1 VRFAEVIEPSPKIP
15 ALKFI
20 REVALRARARLPDPR
35 GASRRASESRDL
47 HGGTRLSGG
56 KRLPGQILLLALGLG
71 LSSPVATQELRTTTE
86 YVAAS
91 SAASPLDGRTFESGS
106 EDGSLKLWN
115 VTDTISAAGAS
126 ASLPSAAPPAPG
138 RLVALVIA
146 NGAYPDAP
154 LQNPLI
160 DSGLIADSLKRIGFT
175 VTVKTNVNLEG
186 FEQAISDFAEAS
198 KGAEVALFYFA
209 GHGFSVAADG
219 VQQNMLMTTSSNF
232 QAKTEIGLRQGG
244 EPLDHVED
252 TIIGHARATL
262 IFIDACRNVPILAH
276 RGIASRGFAPI
287 DPSSAEGA
295 YVVLSTRQGKTAEDG
310 EAGQGSP
317 FARAVAATLPTA
329 GLRIED
335 AAARIRKKVR
345 EETSDAQDPDVVRSD
360 LPEGGVVLLA
370 GGGSPSP
377 PAVSLE
383 ASPPASPPSPAVAS
397 LDANPPVGAPS
408 AVPQA
413 PAPVPAAGPPA
424 AAIPVGPPPKI
435 AANDP
440 GGEVFKECDECPDM
454 VVVPA
459 GKAMLGS
466 PVGESGRQT
475 FEAAPHMV
483 EIAKPFAVGRYAV
496 TFAEW
501 DACFAEGA
509 CGHRR
514 LGDLDF
520 GRGKHPAIF
529 ASWSEAQLYVQWL
542 KRKTGQPYRLLSE
555 AEWEYAARGCR
566 SLKCGYAPFWFGA
579 IKPELAVYDSRR
591 SYDGSPKADPRL
603 KTAPVDSGPPN
614 PFGLYNMLGNVRQ
627 WTEDCWNP
635 APSAVASNGAPVLSG
650 DCSARATRGGSWAD
664 DPAKLRAAAR
674 DYESV
679 DEGSERIGFRIA
691 RDLGP

>member
-1 VRFAEVIEPSPKIP
+1 M
-15 ALKFI
+15 
-20 REVALRARARLPDPR
+20 
-35 GASRRASESRDL
+35 
-47 HGGTRLSGG
+47 SGG
-56 KRLPGQILLLALGLG
+56 AHPAGQLALIALALGLSG
-71 LSSPVATQELRTTTE
+71 PAVAQELPTE
-86 YVAAS
+86 FFTMNQ
-91 SAASPLDGRTFESGS
+91 AASPADDRAFASGNGDAS
-106 EDGSLKLWN
+106 DKLWN
-115 VTDTISAAGAS
+115 VADAVSAAGAS
-126 ASLPSAAPPAPG
+126 SALPSAAPPAPG

-154 LQNPLI
+154 LANPSVDAGI
-160 DSGLIADSLKRIGFT
+160 VADSLKRIGFS
-175 VTVKTNVNLEG
+175 VTVKTNVDLDG
-186 FEQAISDFAEAS
+186 FEQAMSAFAEAS

-219 VQQNMLMTTSSNF
+219 VQQNLLMTTSSNF

-244 EPLDHVED
+244 EPLDHVEE

-262 IFIDACRNVPILAH
+262 IFIDACRNVPALAH
-276 RGIASRGFAPI
+276 RGIGSRGFAPI
-287 DPSSAEGA
+287 DPSSFDGA

-310 EAGQGSP
+310 EAGHGSP

-335 AAARIRKKVR
+335 ASARIREKVR
-345 EETSDAQDPDVVRSD
+345 TETSGEQVPDVVRSD
-360 LPEGGVVLLA
+360 LPEGGVVLTRA
-370 GGGSPSP
+370 SGSPSP
-377 PAVSLE
+377 PVASLE
-383 ASPPASPPSPAVAS
+383 ATS
-397 LDANPPVGAPS
+397 PVGAPS
-408 AVPQA
+408 ALPPA
-413 PAPVPAAGPPA
+413 PAPAPAPAAESPA
-424 AAIPVGPPPKI
+424 GAILVGPPPKF

-440 GGEVFKECDECPDM
+440 GGEVFKECDQCPDM

-466 PVGESGRQT
+466 PPGESGRQT
-475 FEAAPHMV
+475 FEAAPHVV
-483 EIAKPFAVGRYAV
+483 EIDTPFAVGRYAV
-496 TFAEW
+496 TFAQW
-501 DACFAEGA
+501 DACYAEGA

-520 GRGKHPAIF
+520 GRGKRPAIF
-529 ASWSEAQLYVQWL
+529 VTWAEAQLYVQWL

-566 SLKCGYAPFWFGA
+566 NLKCAYAPFWFGV
-579 IKPELAVYDSRR
+579 IKPELAIYDSRR
-591 SYDGSPKADPRL
+591 SYDGSPKAEPQL
-603 KTAPVDSGPPN
+603 KTEPVDSGPAN

-627 WTEDCWNP
+627 WTQDCWNP

-691 RDLGP
+691 RDLEP

>member
-1 VRFAEVIEPSPKIP
+1 MANPAPSS
-15 ALKFI
+15 AD
-20 REVALRARARLPDPR
+20 DP
-35 GASRRASESRDL
+35 
-47 HGGTRLSGG
+47 TF
-56 KRLPGQILLLALGLG
+56 
-71 LSSPVATQELRTTTE
+71 
-86 YVAAS
+86 AS
-91 SAASPLDGRTFESGS
+91 SSEGGS
-106 EDGSLKLWN
+106 VKLWN
-115 VTDTISAAGAS
+115 VADAISAAGGS
-126 ASLPSAAPPAPG
+126 SFLPSAAPPIPG

-146 NGAYPDAP
+146 NGAYPHAP
-154 LQNPLI
+154 LQNPVV
-160 DSGLIADSLKRIGFT
+160 DAGLVGESLKRIGFA
-175 VTVKTNVNLEG
+175 VTVKTNVDLDG
-186 FEQAISDFAEAS
+186 FEQALSDFAAAS
-198 KGAEVALFYFA
+198 KGADVALFYFA

-219 VQQNMLMTTSSNF
+219 IQQNLLMTTSSNF
-232 QAKTEIGLRQGG
+232 QAKSEIALRQGG
-244 EPLDHVED
+244 EPLDHVEE
-252 TIIGHARATL
+252 TVIGRARATL
-262 IFIDACRNVPILAH
+262 IFIDACRNVPVLAH
-276 RGIASRGFAPI
+276 RGIGSRGFAPI

-360 LPEGGVVLLA
+360 LPEGGVVLM
-370 GGGSPSP
+370 GGGSPP
-377 PAVSLE
+377 
-383 ASPPASPPSPAVAS
+383 PAVAS
-397 LDANPPVGAPS
+397 LEAPPPADSPS
-408 AVPQA
+408 AVPQT
-413 PAPVPAAGPPA
+413 PAPVPAAEPPA
-424 AAIPVGPPPKI
+424 APVSVGPPPKI
-435 AANDP
+435 AANDA

-459 GKAMLGS
+459 GKSMLGS
-466 PVGESGRQT
+466 PPGESGRQT
-475 FEAAPHMV
+475 FESAPHLV

-496 TFAEW
+496 TFAQW
-501 DACFAEGA
+501 DACYAEGA

-520 GRGKHPAIF
+520 GRGKRPAIF
-529 ASWSEAQLYVQWL
+529 ATWAEAQLYVQWL
-542 KRKTGQPYRLLSE
+542 KRQTGQPYRLLSE

-566 SLKCGYAPFWFGA
+566 NLKCAYAPFWFGA

-603 KTAPVDSGPPN
+603 KTEPVDSGPAN

-627 WTEDCWNP
+627 WTQDCWNP

-664 DPAKLRAAAR
+664 EPSKLRAASR

-679 DEGSERIGFRIA
+679 DEGSERIGFRVA

>member
-1 VRFAEVIEPSPKIP
+1 VIEPSPKIP
-15 ALKFI
+15 PANFGRNVARQAL
-20 REVALRARARLPDPR
+20 ARRPV
-35 GASRRASESRDL
+35 
-47 HGGTRLSGG
+47 
-56 KRLPGQILLLALGLG
+56 GQLLLLMALALGL
-71 LSSPVATQELRTTTE
+71 SAPTAAQELWTSAE
-86 YVAAS
+86 DVAVS
-91 SAASPLDGRTFESGS
+91 SAAFSLSRVFVSESEHGPV
-106 EDGSLKLWN
+106 KLWN
-115 VTDTISAAGAS
+115 VADAFNAAGAN
-126 ASLPSAAPPAPG
+126 ASLPSAAAPGSG

-154 LQNPLI
+154 LQNPVI
-160 DSGLIADSLKRIGFT
+160 DAGLVADSLKRIGFA
-175 VTVKTNVNLEG
+175 VTVQKNVDLEG
-186 FEQAISDFAEAS
+186 FEKAMSDFAEAS

-232 QAKTEIGLRQGG
+232 QAKSDIGLRQGG
-244 EPLDHVED
+244 EPLDHVEEM
-252 TIIGHARATL
+252 IIGNARATL

-345 EETSDAQDPDVVRSD
+345 EETSEAQDPDVVRSD
-360 LPEGGVVLLA
+360 LPEGGVVLM

-377 PAVSLE
+377 SVTSLE
-383 ASPPASPPSPAVAS
+383 ASPPAGSQSPTVAS
-397 LDANPPVGAPS
+397 LEANPPAGSPS
-408 AVPQA
+408 P
-413 PAPVPAAGPPA
+413 PVPAARPPTA
-424 AAIPVGPPPKI
+424 AVAVGPPPQV

-440 GGEVFKECDECPDM
+440 GGEIFKECDECPDM

-459 GKAMLGS
+459 GKSMLGS
-466 PVGESGRQT
+466 PSGESGRQT
-475 FEAAPHMV
+475 FEAAPHLV

-496 TFAEW
+496 TFAQW
-501 DACFAEGA
+501 DACYAEGA

-520 GRGKHPAIF
+520 GRGKRPAIF
-529 ASWSEAQLYVQWL
+529 ATWADAQLYVEWL
-542 KRKTGQPYRLLSE
+542 KRKTGKPYRLLSE
-555 AEWEYAARGCR
+555 AEWEYSARGCK
-566 SLKCGYAPFWFGA
+566 SLKCAYAPFWFGA
-579 IKPELAVYDSRR
+579 IKPELAVYDTRR
-591 SYDGSPKADPRL
+591 SYDGSPKANPGL
-603 KTAPVDSGPPN
+603 KTLPVDSGPPN

-627 WTEDCWNP
+627 WTQDCWNP

-650 DCSARATRGGSWAD
+650 DCTARTTRGGSWAD

-679 DEGSERIGFRIA
+679 DEGSERIGFRVA
-691 RDLGP
+691 RELEP

>member
-1 VRFAEVIEPSPKIP
+1 VIEPSPQIP
-15 ALKFI
+15 PTNFGRIIA
-20 REVALRARARLPDPR
+20 
-35 GASRRASESRDL
+35 RRALARRPA
-47 HGGTRLSGG
+47 GRLG
-56 KRLPGQILLLALGLG
+56 LLVALALGLFG
-71 LSSPVATQELRTTTE
+71 PAAAQELRTPTE
-86 YVAAS
+86 HVAAN
-91 SAASPLDGRTFESGS
+91 SAASLADGRMFASGS
-106 EDGSLKLWN
+106 EDGSVKLWN
-115 VTDTISAAGAS
+115 VADAVSAAGAS
-126 ASLPSAAPPAPG
+126 ASLPAAPPASG

-146 NGAYPDAP
+146 NGAYPAAP
-154 LQNPLI
+154 LQNPVI
-160 DSGLIADSLKRIGFT
+160 DAGLVADSLKRIGFA
-175 VTVKTNVNLEG
+175 VTLQTNVDLEG
-186 FEQAISDFAEAS
+186 FEKAMTDFAEAS

-232 QAKTEIGLRQGG
+232 QAKSEIGLRQGG
-244 EPLDHVED
+244 EPLDHVEEM
-252 TIIGHARATL
+252 IIGRARATL

-310 EAGQGSP
+310 EAGHGSP

-345 EETSDAQDPDVVRSD
+345 EETSDVQDPDVVRSD
-360 LPEGGVVLLA
+360 LPEGGVVLMG

-377 PAVSLE
+377 AAASLE
-383 ASPPASPPSPAVAS
+383 ATPLASPPPAVAS
-397 LDANPPVGAPS
+397 LDANPPVSSPAGP
-408 AVPQA
+408 PQET
-413 PAPVPAAGPPA
+413 APVPAAGPPA
-424 AAIPVGPPPKI
+424 AAVAVGPPPQV

-466 PVGESGRQT
+466 PSGESGRQT
-475 FEAAPHMV
+475 FEASPHMV
-483 EIAKPFAVGRYAV
+483 EIPKPFAVGRYTV
-496 TFAEW
+496 TFAQW

-520 GRGKHPAIF
+520 GRGKRPAIF
-529 ASWSEAQLYVQWL
+529 ATWADAQLYVQWL

-555 AEWEYAARGCR
+555 AEWEYSARGCKT
-566 SLKCGYAPFWFGA
+566 LKCAYAPFWFGA
-579 IKPELAVYDSRR
+579 IKPELAVYDTRR
-591 SYDGSPKADPRL
+591 SYDGSPKANPGL
-603 KTAPVDSGPPN
+603 KTEPVDSGPPN

-627 WTEDCWNP
+627 WTQDCWNP
-635 APSAVASNGAPVLSG
+635 APAAVASNGAPVLSG
-650 DCSARATRGGSWAD
+650 DCAARTTRGGSWAD

-679 DEGSERIGFRIA
+679 DEGSERIGFRVA

>member
-1 VRFAEVIEPSPKIP
+1 VLIA
-15 ALKFI
+15 
-20 REVALRARARLPDPR
+20 
-35 GASRRASESRDL
+35 
-47 HGGTRLSGG
+47 
-56 KRLPGQILLLALGLG
+56 LALGLSG
-71 LSSPVATQELRTTTE
+71 PAAAHELQTPTE
-86 YVAAS
+86 YVTANPAPSSADGPAFAS
-91 SAASPLDGRTFESGS
+91 STRGGS
-106 EDGSLKLWN
+106 VKLWN
-115 VTDTISAAGAS
+115 VADAISAAGAS
-126 ASLPSAAPPAPG
+126 STPPLTVAPTPA
-138 RLVALVIA
+138 RMVALVIA

-154 LQNPLI
+154 LQNPVV
-160 DSGLIADSLKRIGFT
+160 DAGLVGESLKRIGFA
-175 VTVKTNVNLEG
+175 VTVKTNVDLDG
-186 FEQAISDFAEAS
+186 FEQALSDFAAAS
-198 KGAEVALFYFA
+198 KGADVALFYFA

-219 VQQNMLMTTSSNF
+219 IQQNLLMTTSSNF
-232 QAKTEIGLRQGG
+232 QAKSEIALRQGG
-244 EPLDHVED
+244 EPLDHVEE
-252 TIIGHARATL
+252 TVIGRARATL
-262 IFIDACRNVPILAH
+262 IFIDACRNVPVLAH
-276 RGIASRGFAPI
+276 RGIGSRGFAPI

-360 LPEGGVVLLA
+360 LPEGGVVLM
-370 GGGSPSP
+370 GGGSPP
-377 PAVSLE
+377 
-383 ASPPASPPSPAVAS
+383 PAVAS
-397 LDANPPVGAPS
+397 LEAPPPADSPS
-408 AVPQA
+408 AVPQT
-413 PAPVPAAGPPA
+413 PAPVPAAEPPA
-424 AAIPVGPPPKI
+424 AAVSVGPPPKI
-435 AANDP
+435 AANDA
-440 GGEVFKECDECPDM
+440 GGEVFKECDECPEM

-459 GKAMLGS
+459 GKAVLGS
-466 PVGESGRQT
+466 PPGESGRQT
-475 FEAAPHMV
+475 FEAAPHVV
-483 EIAKPFAVGRYAV
+483 EIAKPVAVGRYAV
-496 TFAEW
+496 TFAQW
-501 DACFAEGA
+501 DACYAEGG

-520 GRGKHPAIF
+520 GRGKRPAIF
-529 ASWSEAQLYVQWL
+529 ATWAEAQLYVQWL

-566 SLKCGYAPFWFGA
+566 NLKCAYAPFWFGA

-603 KTAPVDSGPPN
+603 KTEPVDSGPAN

-627 WTEDCWNP
+627 WTQDCWNP

-664 DPAKLRAAAR
+664 EPSKLRAASR

-679 DEGSERIGFRIA
+679 DEGSERIGFRVA

>member
-1 VRFAEVIEPSPKIP
+1 
-15 ALKFI
+15 
-20 REVALRARARLPDPR
+20 
-35 GASRRASESRDL
+35 
-47 HGGTRLSGG
+47 LSGG
-56 KRLPGQILLLALGLG
+56 RHPAGRLALIALALGLSG
-71 LSSPVATQELRTTTE
+71 LAAAHELRTPTE
-86 YVAAS
+86 SVMANPAPSSADGPTFAS
-91 SAASPLDGRTFESGS
+91 SSEGGS
-106 EDGSLKLWN
+106 VKLWN
-115 VTDTISAAGAS
+115 VADAISAAGAS
-126 ASLPSAAPPAPG
+126 SFLPSAAPPAPG

-154 LQNPLI
+154 LQNPVV
-160 DSGLIADSLKRIGFT
+160 D
-175 VTVKTNVNLEG
+175 G
-186 FEQAISDFAEAS
+186 FEQALSDFAAAS
-198 KGAEVALFYFA
+198 KGADVALFYFA

-219 VQQNMLMTTSSNF
+219 IQQNLLMTTSSNF
-232 QAKTEIGLRQGG
+232 QAKSEIALRQGG
-244 EPLDHVED
+244 EPLDHVEE
-252 TIIGHARATL
+252 TVIGRARATL
-262 IFIDACRNVPILAH
+262 IFIDACRNVPVLAH
-276 RGIASRGFAPI
+276 RGIGSRGFAPI

-360 LPEGGVVLLA
+360 LPEGGVVLM
-370 GGGSPSP
+370 GGGSPP
-377 PAVSLE
+377 
-383 ASPPASPPSPAVAS
+383 PAVAS
-397 LDANPPVGAPS
+397 LEAPPPADSPS
-408 AVPQA
+408 AVPQT
-413 PAPVPAAGPPA
+413 PAPVPAAEPPA
-424 AAIPVGPPPKI
+424 AAVSVGPPPKI
-435 AANDP
+435 AANDA
-440 GGEVFKECDECPDM
+440 GGEVFKECDECPEM

-459 GKAMLGS
+459 GKSMLGS
-466 PVGESGRQT
+466 PPGESGRQT
-475 FEAAPHMV
+475 FESAPHLV

-496 TFAEW
+496 TFAQW
-501 DACFAEGA
+501 DACYAEGA

-520 GRGKHPAIF
+520 GRGKRPAIF
-529 ASWSEAQLYVQWL
+529 ATWAEAQLYVQWL
-542 KRKTGQPYRLLSE
+542 KRQTGQPYRLLSE

-566 SLKCGYAPFWFGA
+566 NLKCAYAPFWFGA

-603 KTAPVDSGPPN
+603 KTEPVDSGPAN

-627 WTEDCWNP
+627 WTQDCWNP

-664 DPAKLRAAAR
+664 EPSKLRAASR

-679 DEGSERIGFRIA
+679 DEGSERIGFRVA

>member
-1 VRFAEVIEPSPKIP
+1 MLIA
-15 ALKFI
+15 
-20 REVALRARARLPDPR
+20 
-35 GASRRASESRDL
+35 
-47 HGGTRLSGG
+47 
-56 KRLPGQILLLALGLG
+56 LALGLSG
-71 LSSPVATQELRTTTE
+71 PAAAHELQTPTE
-86 YVAAS
+86 YVTANPAPSSADGPTFAS
-91 SAASPLDGRTFESGS
+91 SSGG
-106 EDGSLKLWN
+106 GSGKLWN
-115 VTDTISAAGAS
+115 VADAISAAGAS
-126 ASLPSAAPPAPG
+126 STLPLTVAPAPG

-154 LQNPLI
+154 LQNPVV
-160 DSGLIADSLKRIGFT
+160 DAGLVGESLKRIGFA
-175 VTVKTNVNLEG
+175 VTVKTNVDLDG
-186 FEQAISDFAEAS
+186 FEQALSDFAAAS
-198 KGAEVALFYFA
+198 KGADVALFYFA

-219 VQQNMLMTTSSNF
+219 IQQNLLMTTSSNF
-232 QAKTEIGLRQGG
+232 QAKSEIALRQGG
-244 EPLDHVED
+244 EPLDHVEE
-252 TIIGHARATL
+252 TVIGRARATL
-262 IFIDACRNVPILAH
+262 IFIDACRNVPVLAH
-276 RGIASRGFAPI
+276 RGIGSRGFAPI

-360 LPEGGVVLLA
+360 LPEGGVVLM

-377 PAVSLE
+377 GVASLE
-383 ASPPASPPSPAVAS
+383 APPPMDS
-397 LDANPPVGAPS
+397 PS
-408 AVPQA
+408 AVPQT
-413 PAPVPAAGPPA
+413 PTPVPAAQPPA
-424 AAIPVGPPPKI
+424 VAVSVGPPPKI
-435 AANDP
+435 AANDA

-459 GKAMLGS
+459 GKSMLGS
-466 PVGESGRQT
+466 PPGESGRQT
-475 FEAAPHMV
+475 FEAAPHLV

-496 TFAEW
+496 TFAQW
-501 DACFAEGA
+501 DACYAEGA

-520 GRGKHPAIF
+520 GRGKRPAIF
-529 ASWSEAQLYVQWL
+529 ATWAEAQLYVQWL
-542 KRKTGQPYRLLSE
+542 ERQTGQPYRLLSE

-566 SLKCGYAPFWFGA
+566 NLKCAYAPFWFGA

-591 SYDGSPKADPRL
+591 SYEGSPKADPRL
-603 KTAPVDSGPPN
+603 KTEPVDSGPAN

-627 WTEDCWNP
+627 WTQDCWNP

-664 DPAKLRAAAR
+664 EPSKLRAASR

-679 DEGSERIGFRIA
+679 DEGSERIGFRVA

>member
-1 VRFAEVIEPSPKIP
+1 MANPAPSS
-15 ALKFI
+15 AD
-20 REVALRARARLPDPR
+20 DP
-35 GASRRASESRDL
+35 
-47 HGGTRLSGG
+47 TF
-56 KRLPGQILLLALGLG
+56 
-71 LSSPVATQELRTTTE
+71 
-86 YVAAS
+86 AS
-91 SAASPLDGRTFESGS
+91 SSEGGS
-106 EDGSLKLWN
+106 VKLWN
-115 VTDTISAAGAS
+115 VADAISAAGAS
-126 ASLPSAAPPAPG
+126 SFLPSAAPPIPG

-154 LQNPLI
+154 LQNPVV
-160 DSGLIADSLKRIGFT
+160 DAGLVGESLKRIGFA
-175 VTVKTNVNLEG
+175 VTVKTNVDLDG
-186 FEQAISDFAEAS
+186 FEQALSDFAAAS
-198 KGAEVALFYFA
+198 KGADVALFYFA

-219 VQQNMLMTTSSNF
+219 IQQNLLMTTSSNF
-232 QAKTEIGLRQGG
+232 QAKSEIALRQGG
-244 EPLDHVED
+244 EPLDHVEE
-252 TIIGHARATL
+252 TVIGRARATL
-262 IFIDACRNVPILAH
+262 IFIDACRNVPVLAH
-276 RGIASRGFAPI
+276 RGIGSRGFAPI

-360 LPEGGVVLLA
+360 LPEGGVVLM
-370 GGGSPSP
+370 GGGSPP
-377 PAVSLE
+377 
-383 ASPPASPPSPAVAS
+383 PAVAS
-397 LDANPPVGAPS
+397 LEAPPPADSPS
-408 AVPQA
+408 AVPQT
-413 PAPVPAAGPPA
+413 PAPVPAAEPPA
-424 AAIPVGPPPKI
+424 APVSVGPPPKI
-435 AANDP
+435 AANDA
-440 GGEVFKECDECPDM
+440 GGEVFKECDECPEM

-459 GKAMLGS
+459 GKAVLGS
-466 PVGESGRQT
+466 PPGESGRQT
-475 FEAAPHMV
+475 FESAPHLV

-496 TFAEW
+496 TFAQW
-501 DACFAEGA
+501 DACYAEGA

-520 GRGKHPAIF
+520 GRGKRPAIF
-529 ASWSEAQLYVQWL
+529 ATWAEAQLYVQWL
-542 KRKTGQPYRLLSE
+542 KRQTGQPYRLLSE

-566 SLKCGYAPFWFGA
+566 NLKCAYAPFWFGA

-603 KTAPVDSGPPN
+603 KTEPVDSGPAN

-627 WTEDCWNP
+627 WTQDCWNP

-664 DPAKLRAAAR
+664 EPSKLRAASR

-679 DEGSERIGFRIA
+679 DEGSERIGFRVA

>member
-1 VRFAEVIEPSPKIP
+1 MANPAPSS
-15 ALKFI
+15 AD
-20 REVALRARARLPDPR
+20 DP
-35 GASRRASESRDL
+35 
-47 HGGTRLSGG
+47 TF
-56 KRLPGQILLLALGLG
+56 
-71 LSSPVATQELRTTTE
+71 
-86 YVAAS
+86 AS
-91 SAASPLDGRTFESGS
+91 SSEGGS
-106 EDGSLKLWN
+106 VKLWN
-115 VTDTISAAGAS
+115 VADPISAAGAS
-126 ASLPSAAPPAPG
+126 SFLPSAAPPIPG

-154 LQNPLI
+154 LQNPVV
-160 DSGLIADSLKRIGFT
+160 DAGLVGESLKRIGFA
-175 VTVKTNVNLEG
+175 VTVKTNVDLDG
-186 FEQAISDFAEAS
+186 FEQALSDFAAAS
-198 KGAEVALFYFA
+198 KGADVALFYFA

-219 VQQNMLMTTSSNF
+219 IQQNLLMTTSSNF
-232 QAKTEIGLRQGG
+232 QAKSEIALRQGG
-244 EPLDHVED
+244 EPLDHVEE
-252 TIIGHARATL
+252 TVIGRARATL
-262 IFIDACRNVPILAH
+262 IFIDACRNVPVLAH
-276 RGIASRGFAPI
+276 RGIGSRGFAPI

-360 LPEGGVVLLA
+360 LPEGGVVLM
-370 GGGSPSP
+370 GGGSPP
-377 PAVSLE
+377 
-383 ASPPASPPSPAVAS
+383 PAVAS
-397 LDANPPVGAPS
+397 LEAPPPADSPS
-408 AVPQA
+408 AVPQT
-413 PAPVPAAGPPA
+413 PAPVPAAEPPA
-424 AAIPVGPPPKI
+424 APVSVGPPPKI
-435 AANDP
+435 AANDA
-440 GGEVFKECDECPDM
+440 GGEVFKECDECPEM

-459 GKAMLGS
+459 GKSMLGS
-466 PVGESGRQT
+466 PPGESGRQT
-475 FEAAPHMV
+475 FESAPHLV

-496 TFAEW
+496 TFAQW
-501 DACFAEGA
+501 DACYAEGA

-520 GRGKHPAIF
+520 GRGKRPAIF
-529 ASWSEAQLYVQWL
+529 VTWAEAQLYVQWL
-542 KRKTGQPYRLLSE
+542 KRQTGQPYRLLSE

-566 SLKCGYAPFWFGA
+566 NLKCAYAPFWFGA

-603 KTAPVDSGPPN
+603 KTEPVDSGPAN

-627 WTEDCWNP
+627 WTQDCWNP

-664 DPAKLRAAAR
+664 EPSKLRAASR

-679 DEGSERIGFRIA
+679 DEGSERIGFRVA

>member
-1 VRFAEVIEPSPKIP
+1 VIEPSPQIP
-15 ALKFI
+15 APNFGQNI
-20 REVALRARARLPDPR
+20 ARPGLARRPAARLVLLMALAIGLFDP
-35 GASRRASESRDL
+35 AA
-47 HGGTRLSGG
+47 
-56 KRLPGQILLLALGLG
+56 A
-71 LSSPVATQELRTTTE
+71 QELLTPAE
-86 YVAAS
+86 HVAAN
-91 SAASPLDGRTFESGS
+91 SAASWADGRTFASGNG
-106 EDGSLKLWN
+106 DGSVKPWN
-115 VTDTISAAGAS
+115 VADAVSAAGAS
-126 ASLPSAAPPAPG
+126 ASLPSAAAPASG

-146 NGAYPDAP
+146 NGAYRDAP
-154 LQNPLI
+154 LQNPVI
-160 DSGLIADSLKRIGFT
+160 DAGLVADSLKGIGFA
-175 VTVKTNVNLEG
+175 VTVKTNVDLEG
-186 FEQAISDFAEAS
+186 FEKAMSDFAEAS

-232 QAKTEIGLRQGG
+232 QAKSDIGLRQGG
-244 EPLDHVED
+244 EPLDHVEEM
-252 TIIGHARATL
+252 IIGNARATL

-345 EETSDAQDPDVVRSD
+345 EETSEAQDPDVVRSD
-360 LPEGGVVLLA
+360 LPEGGVVLM

-377 PAVSLE
+377 SVTSLE
-383 ASPPASPPSPAVAS
+383 ASPPAGSQSPTVAS
-397 LDANPPVGAPS
+397 LEANPPAGSPS
-408 AVPQA
+408 P
-413 PAPVPAAGPPA
+413 PVPAAGPPTA
-424 AAIPVGPPPKI
+424 AVAVGPPPQV

-440 GGEVFKECDECPDM
+440 GGEIFKECEECPDM

-466 PVGESGRQT
+466 PSGESGRQT
-475 FEAAPHMV
+475 FEAAPHLV

-496 TFAEW
+496 TFDQW
-501 DACFAEGA
+501 DACYAEGA

-520 GRGKHPAIF
+520 GRGKRPAIF
-529 ASWSEAQLYVQWL
+529 ASWADAQLYVEWL
-542 KRKTGQPYRLLSE
+542 KRKTGKPYRLLSE
-555 AEWEYAARGCR
+555 AEWEYSARGCK
-566 SLKCGYAPFWFGA
+566 SLKCAYAPFWFGA
-579 IKPELAVYDSRR
+579 IKPELAVYDTRR
-591 SYDGSPKADPRL
+591 SYDGSPKANPGL
-603 KTAPVDSGPPN
+603 KTLPVDSGPPN

-627 WTEDCWNP
+627 WTQDCWNP

-650 DCSARATRGGSWAD
+650 DCTARTTRGGSWAD

-679 DEGSERIGFRIA
+679 DEGSERIGFRVA
-691 RDLGP
+691 RELEP

>member
-1 VRFAEVIEPSPKIP
+1 MTETSAKIW

-20 REVALRARARLPDPR
+20 REVARWARIRRPDLR
-35 GASRRASESRDL
+35 GAERRGRGSRGLPGAA
-47 HGGTRLSGG
+47 HLSGE
-56 KRLPGQILLLALGLG
+56 RRPAVRLALIALAMG
-71 LSSPVATQELRTTTE
+71 LSGPAAAQDLRTPRE
-86 YVAAS
+86 YALAP
-91 SAASPLDGRTFESGS
+91 SADGRTFASWS
-106 EDGSLKLWN
+106 EDDSVKLWN
-115 VTDTISAAGAS
+115 VADAVSAAGAS
-126 ASLPSAAPPAPG
+126 ASLPSAAPTAPG

-154 LQNPLI
+154 LQNPVI
-160 DSGLIADSLKRIGFT
+160 DAGLIADTLKRIGFA
-175 VTVKTNVNLEG
+175 VTVKTNVDLEG
-186 FEQAISDFAEAS
+186 FEKAMSDFAEAG

-232 QAKTEIGLRQGG
+232 QAKSEIGLRQGG
-244 EPLDHVED
+244 EPLDHVEE
-252 TIIGHARATL
+252 TIIGRARATL

-295 YVVLSTRQGKTAEDG
+295 YVVLSTRQGKTAQDG

-360 LPEGGVVLLA
+360 LPEGGVVLMG

-377 PAVSLE
+377 AVASLE
-383 ASPPASPPSPAVAS
+383 ASPPAGSQSPAVAS
-397 LDANPPVGAPS
+397 LEANPPASSPS
-408 AVPQA
+408 P
-413 PAPVPAAGPPA
+413 PAPTAGPPA
-424 AAIPVGPPPKI
+424 AVDVGPPPKI

-440 GGEVFKECDECPDM
+440 GGEVFKECDECPEM
-454 VVVPA
+454 VVAPA

-466 PVGESGRQT
+466 PPGESGRQT

-496 TFAEW
+496 TFAQW
-501 DACFAEGA
+501 DACYAEGG

-520 GRGKHPAIF
+520 GRGKRPAIF
-529 ASWSEAQLYVQWL
+529 VTWSEAQLYVQWL
-542 KRKTGQPYRLLSE
+542 KRKTGQAYRLLSE
-555 AEWEYAARGCR
+555 AEWEYAARGCK
-566 SLKCGYAPFWFGA
+566 SLKCANAPFWFGA
-579 IKPELAVYDSRR
+579 IKPEVAVYDSRR

-603 KTAPVDSGPPN
+603 KTEPADSGPPN

-627 WTEDCWNP
+627 WTQDCWNP
-635 APSAVASNGAPVLSG
+635 APAALASNGAPVLSG

-674 DYESV
+674 DYESI

-691 RDLGP
+691 RDLEP

>member
-1 VRFAEVIEPSPKIP
+1 MANPAPSSADGPT
-15 ALKFI
+15 F
-20 REVALRARARLPDPR
+20 
-35 GASRRASESRDL
+35 
-47 HGGTRLSGG
+47 
-56 KRLPGQILLLALGLG
+56 
-71 LSSPVATQELRTTTE
+71 
-86 YVAAS
+86 AS
-91 SAASPLDGRTFESGS
+91 SSEGGS
-106 EDGSLKLWN
+106 VKLWN
-115 VTDTISAAGAS
+115 VADAISAAGAS
-126 ASLPSAAPPAPG
+126 SFLPSAAPPAPG

-154 LQNPLI
+154 LQNPVV
-160 DSGLIADSLKRIGFT
+160 DAGLVGESLKRIGFA
-175 VTVKTNVNLEG
+175 VTVKTNVDLDG
-186 FEQAISDFAEAS
+186 FEQALSDFAAAS
-198 KGAEVALFYFA
+198 KGADVALFYFA

-219 VQQNMLMTTSSNF
+219 IQQNLLMTTSSNF
-232 QAKTEIGLRQGG
+232 QAKSEIALRQGG
-244 EPLDHVED
+244 EPLDHVEE
-252 TIIGHARATL
+252 TVIGRARATL
-262 IFIDACRNVPILAH
+262 IFIDACRNVPVLAH
-276 RGIASRGFAPI
+276 RGIGSRGFAPI

-360 LPEGGVVLLA
+360 LPEGGVVLM
-370 GGGSPSP
+370 GGGSPP
-377 PAVSLE
+377 
-383 ASPPASPPSPAVAS
+383 PAVAS
-397 LDANPPVGAPS
+397 LEAPPPADSPS
-408 AVPQA
+408 AVPQT
-413 PAPVPAAGPPA
+413 PAPVPAAEPPA
-424 AAIPVGPPPKI
+424 AAVSVGPPPKI
-435 AANDP
+435 AANDA
-440 GGEVFKECDECPDM
+440 GGEVFNECDECPDM

-459 GKAMLGS
+459 GKSMLGS
-466 PVGESGRQT
+466 PPGESGRQT
-475 FEAAPHMV
+475 FESAPHLV

-496 TFAEW
+496 TFAQW
-501 DACFAEGA
+501 DACYAEGA

-520 GRGKHPAIF
+520 GRGKRPAIF
-529 ASWSEAQLYVQWL
+529 ATWAEAQLYVQWL
-542 KRKTGQPYRLLSE
+542 KRQTGQPYRLLSE

-566 SLKCGYAPFWFGA
+566 NLKCAYAPFWFGA

-603 KTAPVDSGPPN
+603 KTEPVDSGPAN

-627 WTEDCWNP
+627 WTQDCWNP

-664 DPAKLRAAAR
+664 EPSKLRAASR

-679 DEGSERIGFRIA
+679 DEGSERIGFRVA

>member
-1 VRFAEVIEPSPKIP
+1 MANP
-15 ALKFI
+15 A
-20 REVALRARARLPDPR
+20 P
-35 GASRRASESRDL
+35 
-47 HGGTRLSGG
+47 
-56 KRLPGQILLLALGLG
+56 
-71 LSSPVATQELRTTTE
+71 
-86 YVAAS
+86 S
-91 SAASPLDGRTFESGS
+91 SAAGPTFASSSEGGS
-106 EDGSLKLWN
+106 VKLWN
-115 VTDTISAAGAS
+115 VADAISAAGAS
-126 ASLPSAAPPAPG
+126 SFLPSAAPPAPG

-154 LQNPLI
+154 LQNPVV
-160 DSGLIADSLKRIGFT
+160 DAGLVGESLKRIGFA
-175 VTVKTNVNLEG
+175 VTVKTNVDLDG
-186 FEQAISDFAEAS
+186 FEQALSDFAAAS
-198 KGAEVALFYFA
+198 KGADVALFYFA

-219 VQQNMLMTTSSNF
+219 IQQNLLMTTSSNF
-232 QAKTEIGLRQGG
+232 QAKSEIALRQGG
-244 EPLDHVED
+244 EPLDHVEE
-252 TIIGHARATL
+252 TVIGRARATL
-262 IFIDACRNVPILAH
+262 IFIDACRNVPVLAH
-276 RGIASRGFAPI
+276 RGIGSRGFAPI

-360 LPEGGVVLLA
+360 LPEGGVVLM
-370 GGGSPSP
+370 GGGSPP
-377 PAVSLE
+377 
-383 ASPPASPPSPAVAS
+383 PAVAS
-397 LDANPPVGAPS
+397 LEAPPPADSPS
-408 AVPQA
+408 AVPQT
-413 PAPVPAAGPPA
+413 PAPVPTAGPPA
-424 AAIPVGPPPKI
+424 AVVSVGPPPKI
-435 AANDP
+435 AANDA

-459 GKAMLGS
+459 GKSMLGS
-466 PVGESGRQT
+466 PPGESGRQT
-475 FEAAPHMV
+475 FESAPHLV

-496 TFAEW
+496 TFAQW
-501 DACFAEGA
+501 DACYAEGA

-520 GRGKHPAIF
+520 GRGKRPAIF
-529 ASWSEAQLYVQWL
+529 ATWAEAQLYVQWL
-542 KRKTGQPYRLLSE
+542 KRQTGQPYRLLSE

-566 SLKCGYAPFWFGA
+566 NLKCAYAPFWFGA

-603 KTAPVDSGPPN
+603 KTEPVDSGPAN

-627 WTEDCWNP
+627 WTQDCWNP

-664 DPAKLRAAAR
+664 EPSKLRAASR

-679 DEGSERIGFRIA
+679 DEGSERIGFRVA

>member
-1 VRFAEVIEPSPKIP
+1 MIRAGRREARIEEVTETSAKSC

-20 REVALRARARLPDPR
+20 PEAARWARIRRPDLR
-35 GASRRASESRDL
+35 GAEQRGRESRGL
-47 HGGTRLSGG
+47 PRAAHLSGERRPAG
-56 KRLPGQILLLALGLG
+56 RLALIALALGLSG
-71 LSSPVATQELRTTTE
+71 PAAAQDLRTPRGEYALAPSAAGRPVA
-86 YVAAS
+86 S
-91 SAASPLDGRTFESGS
+91 WS
-106 EDGSLKLWN
+106 EDDSVKRWN
-115 VTDTISAAGAS
+115 VADAVSAAGAS
-126 ASLPSAAPPAPG
+126 ASLPSAAPTAPV

-154 LQNPLI
+154 LQNPVI
-160 DSGLIADSLKRIGFT
+160 DAGLVADTLKRIGFA
-175 VTVKTNVNLEG
+175 VTVKTNVDLEG
-186 FEQAISDFAEAS
+186 FEQAMSDFGKAS

-232 QAKTEIGLRQGG
+232 QAKSEIGLRQGG
-244 EPLDHVED
+244 EPLDHVEEM
-252 TIIGHARATL
+252 IIGNARATL

-276 RGIASRGFAPI
+276 RGVASRGFAPI

-360 LPEGGVVLLA
+360 LPEGGVVLMG

-377 PAVSLE
+377 AVVSLE
-383 ASPPASPPSPAVAS
+383 ASPPGGSQSPAVAS
-397 LDANPPVGAPS
+397 LEANPPASSPS
-408 AVPQA
+408 P
-413 PAPVPAAGPPA
+413 PAPTAGPPA
-424 AAIPVGPPPKI
+424 AVDVGPPPKI

-440 GGEVFKECDECPDM
+440 GGEVFKECDECPEM
-454 VVVPA
+454 VVAPA

-466 PVGESGRQT
+466 PPGESGRQT

-496 TFAEW
+496 TFAQW
-501 DACFAEGA
+501 DACYAEGG

-520 GRGKHPAIF
+520 GRGKRPAIF
-529 ASWSEAQLYVQWL
+529 VTWSEAQLYVQWL
-542 KRKTGQPYRLLSE
+542 KRKTGQAYRLLSE
-555 AEWEYAARGCR
+555 AEWEYAARGCK
-566 SLKCGYAPFWFGA
+566 SLKCANAPFWFGA
-579 IKPELAVYDSRR
+579 IKPEVAVYDSRR
-591 SYDGSPKADPRL
+591 SYDGSPKANPRL
-603 KTAPVDSGPPN
+603 RTEPADSGPPN

-627 WTEDCWNP
+627 WTQDCWNP
-635 APSAVASNGAPVLSG
+635 APAALASNGAPVLSG

-674 DYESV
+674 DYESI

-691 RDLGP
+691 RDLEP